1 MLEFEDFEKYMLA
14 IKEQIKKEHKL
25 DEALREMSPDFGG
38 FSTETISIIVEL
50 LRRLMLDEEDWIGYY
65 IWESDWGKTFPCVWD
80 EEGKEIPLETLQDL
94 YNIIVEKG
102 E

>member
-1 MLEFEDFEKYMLA
+1 
-14 IKEQIKKEHKL
+14 
-25 DEALREMSPDFGG
+25 
-38 FSTETISIIVEL
+38 
-50 LRRLMLDEEDWIGYY
+50 MLDEEDWIGYY